1 LEEAAHG
8 QREDWKL
15 ARLKAH
21 LDTREFREAIKDAGI
36 AKPEEFRQMCLAF
49 CQDLYDTAAAE
60 WLEYFEIEN
69 DIQAKFEGAALL
81 DHYPALQSCWLGDI
95 QAAITRAAD
104 SKDTDRDER
113 DFYYFML
120 GIVRSAWNEH
130 IRKKHGGQRGE

>member
-1 LEEAAHG
+1 MGKEKTG
-8 QREDWKL
+8 KL

-21 LDTREFREAIKDAGI
+21 LDTNEFREAIKAAGLE
-36 AKPEEFRQMCLAF
+36 KPEEFRQMCLAF

-60 WLEYFEIEN
+60 WLEYFDTDNGFEP
-69 DIQAKFEGAALL
+69 KLEGAALL

-104 SKDTDRDER
+104 NKDTDRDER

-120 GIVRSAWNEH
+120 GIVCSARNEH
-130 IRKKHGGQRGE
+130 IRKKHGEQRGE